1 MNRPKPRHRKKRR
14 PLSTIAESLR
24 SAKLMAYEL
33 QWTSAVEP
41 SVADEEQEEP
51 KYVRQHNHPDYYGDS
66 LVDDEGDVVIRRAAK
81 ESVLA
86 PLPDWAGQGMA
97 EPSISFLWEI
107 HQPPKPQEPSSEPIS
122 DPVGDSLNET
132 VNSSEAP
139 AQPAQDPGES
149 RLVSPRPSKKGT
161 RPYMIDRKNQVRV
174 RKTDRF
180 VGDVYRRL
188 DGGRWSARYY
198 PDAIATR
205 MKVVYSS
212 DGESTY
218 RTRAEAVEA
227 LWSHHLSTEGA
238 D

>member
-1 MNRPKPRHRKKRR
+1 MKRLKPRHRKKRR
-14 PLSTIAESLR
+14 PLSIIAESLR
-24 SAKLMAYEL
+24 SVKLMSYEL
-33 QWTSAVEP
+33 QRASSVGP

-51 KYVRQHNHPDYYGDS
+51 KYVRQHSHPDYYGDS

-86 PLPDWAGQGMA
+86 LLPDWAGQGMA

-122 DPVGDSLNET
+122 DPMGDSLNET
-132 VNSSEAP
+132 VNASDAP
-139 AQPAQDPGES
+139 AQPAQDPRES

-161 RPYMIDRKNQVRV
+161 RPFLVDRKNQVRV

-188 DGGRWSARYY
+188 DCGRWSARYY

-218 RTRAEAVEA
+218 RTRAEAVES
-227 LWSHHLSTEGA
+227 LWSYHLSSEGA